1 MWLLIP
7 ILLYSVVFLYVR
19 HVYTY
24 WKRKGFPTERTALC
38 WPFLKQVYRREFQ
51 YVSAISE
58 AYSAGGER
66 PLYGVYFF
74 FRPTLL
80 VRDVALARTILESPH
95 GHFDDKRW
103 HYMQGFR
110 KINLLEKL
118 ATIFSV
124 QRVEGM
130 FRNVE
135 KVTDHMVKHLDA
147 ITIANDYVDMQI
159 VLRTYVI
166 NVFANLLYGLDS
178 NIFEQHDSVFKTYI
192 QSALR
197 NRSLDSYTL
206 NHLPKKSSLTYRL
219 RDIVKDAVGR
229 REDGGMIR
237 KDIMQLLVKFRNG
250 NNLNN
255 DSKLNWHV
263 DNVFEREKLLSIK
276 KLSIVTER
284 FLNIGFESTASAA
297 TLALYEILQSPS
309 IHRQVLEEVRNM
321 AAAAKTAANGDKKLT
336 YADIDSLQYL
346 GACIKETVRKYPSV
360 PYIERVCRKNFP
372 IPNSRVVINEGRTIM
387 VPVMA
392 MHRDE
397 RIFKDPDYF
406 RPERFYNVT
415 SGPDVENFMG
425 FGMGA
430 GICVARNFATMVIK
444 LALVKLLN
452 SFEMEYSENKDAQIF
467 YNPAAVIKCK
477 DGFKV
482 RLKKHKASTHL

>member
-7 ILLYSVVFLYVR
+7 ILVYSVIFLYIR

-24 WKRKGFPTERTALC
+24 WKRKGFPTELTGLR
-38 WPFLKQVYRREFQ
+38 WQFLKQVFRREFD
-51 YVSAISE
+51 YVNAIDE
-58 AYSAGGER
+58 AYKAGGER
-66 PLYGVYFF
+66 PVYGVYFF

-103 HYMQGFR
+103 HYMQGYR

-118 ATIFSV
+118 ASIFSAT
-124 QRVEGM
+124 RVEGM

-135 KVTDHMVKHLDA
+135 KVTDHMMKHLDA
-147 ITIANDYVDMQI
+147 ITVGSEYVDMQI

-178 NIFEQHDSVFKTYI
+178 NIFEQHDSVFKNYI
-192 QSALR
+192 HNTLR
-197 NRSLDSYTL
+197 NRGINSYTL

-219 RDIVKDAVGR
+219 RDIIKDSVER
-229 REDGGMIR
+229 REDGGIIR

-250 NNLNN
+250 NDLTNN
-255 DSKLNWHV
+255 SKLNWHV
-263 DNVFEREKLLSIK
+263 ENVFEREKLLSIK
-276 KLSIVTER
+276 KLSKVTER

-297 TLALYEILQSPS
+297 TLALYEILQSAS
-309 IHRQVLEEVRNM
+309 IYRKVSEEIRNM
-321 AAAAKTAANGDKKLT
+321 AAATKNADNTDNKLT

-372 IPNSRVVINEGRTIM
+372 IPNSRAVISEGRTIM

-392 MHRDE
+392 MQRDE
-397 RIFKDPDYF
+397 RNFKDPDYF

-415 SGPDVENFMG
+415 SGPEVENFMG
-425 FGMGA
+425 YGLGA
-430 GICVARNFATMVIK
+430 GVCVARNFATLVIK
-444 LALVKLLN
+444 LALAKLLN
-452 SFEMEYSENKDAQIF
+452 NYDMEYSVNKDEQIL
-467 YNPAAVIKCK
+467 YNPVAFIKSK
-477 DGFKV
+477 DGFKI
-482 RLKKHKASTHL
+482 RLKKYKTSAHL